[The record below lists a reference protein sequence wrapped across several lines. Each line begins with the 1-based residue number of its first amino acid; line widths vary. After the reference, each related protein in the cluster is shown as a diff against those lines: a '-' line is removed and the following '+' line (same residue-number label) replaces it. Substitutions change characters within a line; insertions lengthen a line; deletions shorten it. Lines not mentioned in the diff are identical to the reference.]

1 MNNKH
6 RSWFWPIQIV
16 TWIAIGL
23 VNFLP
28 QHFVSGKAS
37 FIQYFNLLVIS
48 IGGFIVTSVYRAYL
62 KKYRYKFTMKLG
74 RFVAFLSAST
84 LVLAVCWWLLIVLV
98 TWPIA
103 GKYNINMH
111 VVAFQL
117 IPLAGLILIWNLVYL
132 TYHLIRQYHIT
143 EVEKWKLEAEVE
155 KANLGTLRSQI
166 NPHFMFNALNN
177 IRALIL
183 EDPHKAREM
192 LTQFSETFRY
202 ALQHSENSE
211 TTVAKEVR
219 IVSQYLQL
227 VGIQYEEKMQVT
239 INAEENILNESIPPM
254 ILQLLVEN
262 AVKHGIALSPSG
274 GIIAIDIHQNGN
286 NLVMSVKNT
295 GTLQK
300 KNQLEDSIGIGLNNV
315 VKRLKLLYDDKAQ
328 LRIEEQPPFVI
339 VTISIER
346 S

>member
-1 MNNKH
+1 MSNKQY
-6 RSWFWPIQIV
+6 SWFWPIQIV

-28 QHFVSGKAS
+28 QHFVAGKAS

-48 IGGFIVTSVYRAYL
+48 IGGFIVTSAYRGYL

-74 RFVAFLSAST
+74 RFVTILSVST
-84 LVLAVCWWLLIVLV
+84 LVLSVCWLLLILLV

-111 VVAFQL
+111 LVAFQL

-143 EVEKWKLEAEVE
+143 EVEKWKLEAEIE

-183 EDPHKAREM
+183 EDPNKAREL

-211 TTVAKEVR
+211 TTVAKEVH

-227 VGIQYEEKMQVT
+227 VGIQYEEKMQFTVDVEDNVL
-239 INAEENILNESIPPM
+239 NATIPPM

-262 AVKHGIALSPSG
+262 AVKHGIALSPTG
-274 GIIAIDIHQNGN
+274 GIIAIDIRQTGKQ
-286 NLVMSVKNT
+286 LVMSVKNT

-300 KNQLEDSIGIGLNNV
+300 KNQLEDNIGIGLNNV
-315 VKRLKLLYDDKAQ
+315 KKRLQLLYNDKAQ
-328 LRIEEQPPFVI
+328 LRIEEQPPYVI

-346 S
+346 V

>member
-1 MNNKH
+1 MNNEH

-37 FIQYFNLLVIS
+37 FIQYFNLLVLS
-48 IGGFIVTSVYRAYL
+48 IGGFIVTSAYRAYL
-62 KKYRYKFTMKLG
+62 KKYKYTFTMKLG
-74 RFVAFLSAST
+74 RFVALLSVST
-84 LVLAVCWWLLIVLV
+84 LVVSVCWLLLILLV

-103 GKYNINMH
+103 GKFNINMRL
-111 VVAFQL
+111 VAFQI
-117 IPLAGLILIWNLVYL
+117 IPLAALILIWILVYL
-132 TYHLIRQYHIT
+132 IYHLIRQYHIN

-183 EDPHKAREM
+183 EDPQKAREM

-211 TTVAKEVR
+211 TTVAKEVH

-262 AVKHGIALSPSG
+262 AVKHGIALSQSG
-274 GIIAIDIHQNGN
+274 GLIAIDIRQTGN
-286 NLVMSVKNT
+286 QLLMSVKNT

-339 VTISIER
+339 VTICIER

>member
-1 MNNKH
+1 MDNKH

-48 IGGFIVTSVYRAYL
+48 IGGFIVTSVYRGYL
-62 KKYRYKFTMKLG
+62 KKYKYTFTMKLG

-84 LVLAVCWWLLIVLV
+84 LVLSVCWWLLIVLV

-117 IPLAGLILIWNLVYL
+117 IPLAGLVLIWNLVYL

-211 TTVAKEVR
+211 TTVAKEVH

-227 VGIQYEEKMQVT
+227 VSIQYEEKMQFS
-239 INAEENILNESIPPM
+239 INAEENILHDSIPPM

-262 AVKHGIALSPSG
+262 AVKHGIALSQTG
-274 GIIAIDIHQNGN
+274 GIIAIDIRNIGKQ
-286 NLVMSVKNT
+286 LVMSVKNT

-315 VKRLKLLYDDKAQ
+315 EKRLKLLYNDKAQ
-328 LRIEEQPPFVI
+328 LRIEEQPPFVV